1 MEQQELTALI
11 ADIVREKLQTDQ
23 AHDFT
28 GRPIATKPVLTL
40 KTAKMLLTYGEE
52 KAASIGVPMVITLVD
67 DGGNI
72 KAQHRMDN
80 SLLASIAISAEK
92 AYAALALRASTEEA
106 AKTILPGQPL
116 YGLQDTHPGKFC
128 LFGGGVPLFF
138 QGTCIGAVGVSG
150 GTVEQDVSVAECIRE
165 KAEKSGIR

>member
-1 MEQQELTALI
+1 MEQQELAALI
-11 ADIVREKLQTDQ
+11 AGMVREKLQTDQ
-23 AHDFT
+23 ADDFT
-28 GRPIATKPVLTL
+28 DRPVATKPVLSL
-40 KTAKMLLTYGEE
+40 EIAKMLLTCGEE

-72 KAQHRMDN
+72 KAQHRMDD

-92 AYAALALRASTEEA
+92 AYAALALRSSTEEA

-128 LFGGGVPLFF
+128 LFGGGIPLFYR
-138 QGTCIGAVGVSG
+138 GACIGAVGVSG
-150 GTVEQDVSVAECIRE
+150 GTVAQDVSVAEWIKE
-165 KAEKSGIR
+165 KAEESGLR